1 MKLLNEFYEHLP
13 DDFKDKLIA
22 KIKQRSNVVNKDAL
36 DVIKR
41 TNGCEKWLLENGGES
56 WVSVVKEKTKRKEF
70 II

>member
-1 MKLLNEFYEHLP
+1 M
-13 DDFKDKLIA
+13 
-22 KIKQRSNVVNKDAL
+22 VNKDAL